1 MHNTSRL
8 VLPFLACAL
17 LGGCAGVSATR
28 IVGDTAGAAGG
39 ALLGH
44 KLGKGNSLYTALGAG
59 GGVLLSESLQSGS
72 RGSAQKS
79 YAAGYEKGQ
88 SDSAKRQYQ
97 ALVERQRL
105 APQSDDAAHLRLFDV
120 PVPVGEQNGVILAP
134 GTATLRIQ
142 Q

>member
-1 MHNTSRL
+1 MHITSRL
-8 VLPFLACAL
+8 VLPILACAL
-17 LGGCAGVSATR
+17 LGGCAGGSTTR

-44 KLGKGNSLYTALGAG
+44 KLGNGNSDYTALSAG
-59 GGVLLSESLQSGS
+59 GGVLLSESLQAGS
-72 RGSAQKS
+72 KSSAQKS

-97 ALVERQRL
+97 ALTERQRL

-120 PVPVGEQNGVILAP
+120 PLPEREQNGVILAP

>member
-8 VLPFLACAL
+8 VLPLLACAL
-17 LGGCAGVSATR
+17 IGGCAGNTAR
-28 IVGDTAGAAGG
+28 IVGGTTCATGG
-39 ALLGH
+39 ALIGN
-44 KLGKGNSLYTALGAG
+44 KLGKGKSLYTALGAG
-59 GGVLLSESLQSGS
+59 GGVLLSESLQAGS
-72 RGSAQKS
+72 KSSAQKS

-97 ALVERQRL
+97 ALTERQRL

-120 PVPVGEQNGVILAP
+120 PLPEREQGGVILAP